1 MSGDDVAEGANSS
14 AMNLITAGISD
25 MAVPLKNVKTRS
37 NIMYCGLNA

>member
-1 MSGDDVAEGANSS
+1 MSGDDVAEG